1 MDSYIEN
8 LLRNDLILKDE
19 SKKDKFYY
27 DETNNIRKFILKEVG
42 FNNHITNAYFVLGGL
57 IIKEEQES
65 RIDLLKKQLK
75 LGSEVLEKKFKTL
88 TGKKIFSV
96 Y

>member
-27 DETNNIRKFILKEVG
+27 DETNNIRKFILKEDG
-42 FNNHITNAYFVLGGL
+42 FNNHITNA
-57 IIKEEQES
+57 
-65 RIDLLKKQLK
+65 
-75 LGSEVLEKKFKTL
+75 
-88 TGKKIFSV
+88 
-96 Y
+96 